1 MPTTKFYSLSRL
13 LPSFNSIMKRFSLTG
28 VSLMGIA
35 MLLTGCNFDARQSFV
50 DPKGII
56 AKNQYDLFLV
66 TVWVTAAIFIVVGGA
81 LLWTVWRYREKKTDD
96 PNHLPSQS
104 HGNPL
109 IEIGLIAVSVAL
121 LVVIAV
127 PTLQQ
132 IWFTHEMPDDPES
145 NLGAWFDGETAEDS
159 DDEPLIIEARG
170 WQWWFSFE
178 YPQLG
183 ITTGNEFAIPEG
195 KTVRIELRGEDVIH
209 SFWLPKIAG
218 KVDMIPGR
226 SNYMWIRGDEAGYF
240 YGQCA
245 EYCGESHAY
254 MQFRTQVLP
263 EEEFEAWVEQ
273 RRQTP
278 PPPVGDDW
286 NEFVTASAKDPE
298 AMPDTDVVKGAQLF
312 FGKGTCVQCHA
323 IDGTFAAG
331 KLGPNLTHVA
341 DNRSIAA
348 GWMEHIAPDGSID
361 QEKQLQNLYEWIRK
375 SEEIKPGNLMY
386 YGPTGLQH
394 VDLSDEEVHQIAV
407 FLQTLR

>member
-1 MPTTKFYSLSRL
+1 MTL
-13 LPSFNSIMKRFSLTG
+13 LLF
-28 VSLMGIA
+28 
-35 MLLTGCNFDARQSFV
+35 GCNFDARQSFI
-50 DPKGII
+50 DPKGVV
-56 AKNQYDLFLV
+56 AQNQYDLFLL
-66 TVWVTAAIFIVVGGA
+66 TVWVTGLIFALVGGA

-96 PNHLPSQS
+96 LNSLPSQS

-109 IEIGLIAVSVAL
+109 IEIGLIGVSVAL

-132 IWFTHEMPDDPES
+132 IWYTNEMPEDPES
-145 NLGAWFDGETAEDS
+145 NLGAWFDGETAEDT

-170 WQWWFSFE
+170 WQWWFSFD

-183 ITTGNEFAIPEG
+183 IVTGNEFAIPEG

-226 SNYMWIRGDEAGYF
+226 NNFMWVRADEPGYY

-254 MQFRTQVLP
+254 MQFRARVLP
-263 EEEFEAWVEQ
+263 EKEFEEWVAQ

-278 PPPVGDDW
+278 PPPATESW
-286 NEFVTASAKDPE
+286 EEFVTLSANDPE
-298 AMPDTDVVKGAQLF
+298 ALPDTDTVKGARLF
-312 FGKGTCVQCHA
+312 FGKGTCVQCHS

-341 DNRSIAA
+341 DNGSIAA
-348 GWMEHIAPDGSID
+348 GWLENINPDGSINR
-361 QEKQLQNLYEWIRK
+361 EEQLQNFYEWVRR
-375 SEEIKPGNLMY
+375 SEDIKPGNLMY
-386 YGPTGLQH
+386 HDPNGLQN
-394 VDLSDEEVHQIAV
+394 VDLTDEEVHQIAT